1 MIGTDQA
8 FIPSR
13 DQSPLEGVTVSKMIA
28 DNVKVSAEGA
38 VTGTIN
44 YLSDMPKYDEGQNDG
59 HFFPMKF
66 PEKNY
71 KLLHVGGEVGGDSFT
86 AGKDFTPNAEDPYL
100 VVRVENLTDKKVSI
114 FDATSKKE
122 LFKLDFTKA
131 TMPEKAGLLSARR
144 SRKVAKPLTE

>member
-13 DQSPLEGVTVSKMIA
+13 DQSPLEGITVSKMIA

-44 YLSDMPKYDEGQNDG
+44 YLSGVPKYDEWQNDG

-71 KLLHVGGEVGGDSFT
+71 KLLHVGGEAGDDSFT

-114 FDATSKKE
+114 FDATSKNE
-122 LFKLDFTKA
+122 LFKLDFNGA
-131 TMPEKAGLLSARR
+131 TLQENPAALSARR
-144 SRKVAKPLTE
+144 SRKAKPLTE